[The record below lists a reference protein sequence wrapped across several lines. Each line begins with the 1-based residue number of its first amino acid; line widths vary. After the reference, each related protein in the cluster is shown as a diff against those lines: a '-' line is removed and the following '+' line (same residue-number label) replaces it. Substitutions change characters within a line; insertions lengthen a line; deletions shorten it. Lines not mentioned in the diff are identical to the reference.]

1 MTARSASMRRPFTWI
16 ALAVAIA
23 VPGFVLRL
31 THFTHT
37 PGFEAVLF
45 GVAIL
50 GAAFLLGAAGELAEL
65 EISAGLALAAVA
77 LIAVLPEYAVDMVF
91 AWKAADDPQY
101 AHFAAAN
108 MTGANRLLI
117 GIGWSAVILIFWFKR
132 RHRPLVLATS
142 HSVELAFLLAATA
155 WAFTIF
161 IRSLF
166 RDGSLNI
173 IDVIVFVSLF
183 CGYLYFTSRSE
194 KKEGHTISGPMAP
207 LADLPKRKRRILIL
221 ALFVI
226 PAAAI
231 LAVAEP
237 FAESLVETGEHLGID
252 EFILVQWLAPL
263 ASEAPEMGVAL
274 MFAFR
279 GMGAMGLGVLVS
291 SKVNQW
297 TLLVGTL
304 PIVYSINKGGVSELP
319 LDDRQNFEFLLT
331 SAQSLFAVL
340 LLVSLRINW
349 RGGLLLLFL
358 FVSQIVT
365 ALVVEETVGGR
376 AHDHRPRNLRRC
388 LYRGGDS
395 RADQRRP
402 AAGPRGPL
410 PQGAAAAA
418 PERRR
423 HGIQPRLTISGRGAR
438 RLHLRAG
445 LLRYR
450 YGC

>member
-1 MTARSASMRRPFTWI
+1 MTAPTQSMRKPLTWI
-16 ALAVAIA
+16 ALATAIA
-23 VPGFVLRL
+23 IPGFLLRL
-31 THFTHT
+31 TGYIDT
-37 PGFEAVLF
+37 PGFEALLF
-45 GVAIL
+45 GIAIL

-91 AWKAADDPQY
+91 AWKAADNPQY

-117 GIGWSAVILIFWFKR
+117 GIGWSAVILVFWFKR
-132 RHRPLVLATS
+132 RHRPLVLSKS
-142 HSVELAFLLAATA
+142 HSVELAFLLVATA

-161 IRSLF
+161 IRSFF

-173 IDVIVFVSLF
+173 IDVIVLVSLF
-183 CGYLYFTSRSE
+183 CGYLYFNSRSE
-194 KKEGHTISGPMAP
+194 KKEAHVITGPMAP
-207 LADLPKRKRRILIL
+207 LAQLPKTKRRFVIL
-221 ALFVI
+221 ALFII
-226 PAAAI
+226 PAAVI

-279 GMGAMGLGVLVS
+279 GMGAMALGVLVS

-304 PIVYSINKGGVSELP
+304 PLVYSINKGGISELP
-319 LDDRQNFEFLLT
+319 LDNRQNFEFFLT

-340 LLVSLRINW
+340 LLVALRINW
-349 RGGLLLLFL
+349 RGGLVLLFL
-358 FVSQIVT
+358 FLAQLITSI
-365 ALVVEETVGGR
+365 VVEETGGHEHLTKVLGIY
-376 AHDHRPRNLRRC
+376 AAVYLGCSVLVLAN
-388 LYRGGDS
+388 GT
-395 RADQRRP
+395 QRR
-402 AAGPRGPL
+402 ALFALIPRAFRQL
-410 PQGAAAAA
+410 KQGGGNAA
-418 PERRR
+418 PSA
-423 HGIQPRLTISGRGAR
+423 HG
-438 RLHLRAG
+438 
-445 LLRYR
+445 
-450 YGC
+450 